1 MADLDT
7 PFNCLCAGL
16 RRAARI
22 ASRRYDE
29 ALAPSGVN
37 VQQFTTLVTL
47 KELGSVTITLLAQT
61 LKLERTATT
70 RNLAVMEKGGLI
82 KRREGEDRRE
92 RLVEI
97 TDEGR
102 RRLEAAQPLWGRAQ
116 RDLIEQIGE
125 PVAHSLLRK
134 LESID

>member
-1 MADLDT
+1 MTELDT

-29 ALAPSGVN
+29 ALAPCGIN
-37 VQQFTTLVTL
+37 VQQFTALVTL
-47 KELGSVTITLLAQT
+47 NELGPSTVTQLAQS
-61 LKLERTATT
+61 LELERTAAT

-92 RLVEI
+92 RVVEI
-97 TDEGR
+97 TEDGS
-102 RRLEAAQPLWGRAQ
+102 RRLRTARPLWDQAQ

-125 PVAHSLLRK
+125 PVAHSLLRQ
-134 LESID
+134 LETIA